1 MLQIGPTMVTAG
13 QKLVHHQAR
22 IDLLQLE
29 QSRLAAELEAGEEW
43 DRDGFNSPY
52 DWIRINC
59 HLPGNVAGNYL
70 TVGAH
75 LPQLGQSVEAVLKG
89 EIGYA
94 HLAVMARTADAVG
107 AAYDEHQLLPLARE
121 HSAGKFHYKCL
132 HYRHSLDAKAY
143 GAEESEQVENRRLHL
158 STVEDGSLLIN
169 GVLDP
174 AGGAAVRTALEP
186 LARKSGEHDE
196 RVLDQR
202 YADALVELALGGKP
216 ANLQVTATI
225 ETLKGLA
232 GAAAAEMEFSLPISS
247 TSVRRMACDCSVTR
261 VLLSQDSMP
270 VDVGRSKRVISGA
283 LGRALKARDGS
294 CQWPRCER
302 TASMCDGHHLVHWI
316 EGGPT
321 DLDNLALLW
330 GLLPNSKGA
339 ATISTTS
346 VLAHVTAGGSALD
359 GVQSGRAEAL
369 PELLVGRGR
378 SRQPHRASTRGC
390 GR

>member
-29 QSRLAAELEAGEEW
+29 QSRLAAEFAAGEEW

-107 AAYDEHQLLPLARE
+107 AAFDENQLLPLARE

-143 GAEESEQVENRRLHL
+143 AAEESEQVENRRLHL
-158 STVEDGSLLIN
+158 STVEDCSLLIN

-186 LARKSGEHDE
+186 LARKSGEHDD

-202 YADALVELALGGKP
+202 YADALVELTSGGKP

-225 ETLKGLA
+225 QTLKGLA
-232 GAAAAEMEFSLPISS
+232 GAAGGGMDFSLPLSS
-247 TSVRRMACDCSVTR
+247 ASVQRLACDCSVTR
-261 VLLSQDSMP
+261 VLLSQDSLV
-270 VDVGRSKRVISGA
+270 VDVGRSKRLVDGA
-283 LGRALKARDGS
+283 LRKSLAIRDKH
-294 CQWPRCER
+294 CRWPACER
-302 TASMCDGHHLVHWI
+302 PASWCDGHHLVHWI
-316 EGGPT
+316 EGGET
-321 DLDNLALLW
+321 NLDNCVLLCKRHHRLVHEGGW
-330 GLLPNSKGA
+330 QLIKTQEGEVVSIAPTITFGLP
-339 ATISTTS
+339 
-346 VLAHVTAGGSALD
+346 
-359 GVQSGRAEAL
+359 
-369 PELLVGRGR
+369 RG
-378 SRQPHRASTRGC
+378 PD
-390 GR
+390 